1 MQSTTSIIPSL
12 FPCCPKC
19 YYFPTIILT
28 KDFEIEIKC
37 CSTVLIINTTQ
48 YLKQLVGEEK
58 NEHFCQLKI
67 DHGNIEATSFCY
79 QCKKFIYSTCKEIS
93 CKEHSNSL
101 TASKKFPLIKCVN
114 VLLKKRK
121 HIAMIAI
128 Y

>member
-12 FPCCPKC
+12 FPYCPKC

-79 QCKKFIYSTCKEIS
+79 QCKKFICSTCKEIS

-101 TASKKFPLIKCVN
+101 TA
-114 VLLKKRK
+114 
-121 HIAMIAI
+121 
-128 Y
+128 